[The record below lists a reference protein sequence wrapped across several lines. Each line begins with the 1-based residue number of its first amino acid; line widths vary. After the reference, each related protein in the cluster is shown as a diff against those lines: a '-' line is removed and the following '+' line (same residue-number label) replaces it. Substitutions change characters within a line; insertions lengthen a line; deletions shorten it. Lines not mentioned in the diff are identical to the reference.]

1 MEYSNIWDDSEI
13 EDFCLSSLFEKT
25 EDLPEELIV
34 GNSMSEEDHAVI
46 GCVTLP
52 LTDDNFLQHEYPS
65 WDWYLLPFFVASI
78 IPIVCNF
85 YLILIFCWFC
95 YFSKNVVHSLY

>member
-25 EDLPEELIV
+25 EDLPEELIA
-34 GNSMSEEDHAVI
+34 GNSMSEEDHSVI
-46 GCVTLP
+46 GCVTLS
-52 LTDDNFLQHEYPS
+52 LTDDNFLQDEYPS

-78 IPIVCNF
+78 IPIVCIF
-85 YLILIFCWFC
+85 YLFLIFCWFC
-95 YFSKNVVHSLY
+95 YFSKKCGSLY